1 MRRDDPEPGSR
12 PTVSAEAVQCERRGS
27 GLWLR
32 LNRPHAL
39 NALNTDVT
47 DGLNR
52 GLDQAEE
59 DQIRAVVI
67 AGQGRAFC
75 AGADLKQVLDAES
88 GLLDRLGAVFDRVD
102 GFGKPVIAA
111 VQGPALAGGLEL
123 VLCCDLVVASRS
135 AAFGDAHANYGM
147 FPAGGA
153 TVRLPR
159 RVGVAR
165 AKQLMFTGVTLPAEK
180 LAGTDLITS
189 LVEGDE
195 LDGEVGALVAAIAG
209 KSAAGITVMKALVD
223 EGMQVPREVALRRE
237 RREAAAYIRSADFA
251 EGIRAFAEKRRPR
264 FSGSVEESR

>member
-1 MRRDDPEPGSR
+1 MN
-12 PTVSAEAVQCERRGS
+12 TEAVVCERRGG

-39 NALNTDVT
+39 NALNTDVA

-52 GLDQAEE
+52 GLDRAEA
-59 DQIRAVVI
+59 DQVRAVVI
-67 AGQGRAFC
+67 AGTGRAFC
-75 AGADLKQVLDAES
+75 AGADLKQVLDAAS
-88 GLLDRLGAVFDRVD
+88 GLLARLGAVFDRVES
-102 GFGKPVIAA
+102 FGKPVIAA
-111 VQGPALAGGLEL
+111 VHGLALGGGLEL

-165 AKQLMFTGVTLPAEK
+165 AKQLMFTGATVPAAA
-180 LAGTDLITS
+180 LAGTDLVTS
-189 LVEGDE
+189 LVEDDRLE
-195 LDGEVGALVAAIAG
+195 GEAETLVAAIAG
-209 KSAAGITVMKALVD
+209 KSAAGIAAMKALVD
-223 EGMQVPREVALRRE
+223 DGMQVPREVALRRE
-237 RREAAAYIRSADFA
+237 RREAAATIRSADFA

-264 FSGSVEESR
+264 FAGSAEEA

>member
-1 MRRDDPEPGSR
+1 VG
-12 PTVSAEAVQCERRGS
+12 TEAVLCERRGG

-39 NALNTDVT
+39 NALNLQTA
-47 DGLNR
+47 DGLER
-52 GLDQAEE
+52 GLDLAEAAAE
-59 DQIRAVVI
+59 VRAVVI
-67 AGQGRAFC
+67 AGEGRAFC
-75 AGADLKQVLDAES
+75 TGADLKQVLDADTD
-88 GLLDRLGAVFDRVD
+88 LLGRLGAVFDRVES
-102 GFGKPVIAA
+102 FGKPVIAA
-111 VQGPALAGGLEL
+111 VHGPALAGGLEL
-123 VLCCDLVVASRS
+123 VLCCDLVVAGRS

-165 AKQLMFTGVTLPAEK
+165 AKQLMFTGAALPAEE

-189 LVEGDE
+189 LVEDDR
-195 LDGEVGALVAAIAG
+195 LQGEVETLVATIAG
-209 KSAAGITVMKALVD
+209 KSAAGIAAMKALVD
-223 EGMQVPREVALRRE
+223 DGVQLPREVALRRE

-264 FSGSVEESR
+264 FTGSAEESR

>member
-1 MRRDDPEPGSR
+1 MRRDDPEPGLR
-12 PTVSAEAVQCERRGS
+12 PAVSADAVVVERRGG

-39 NALNTDVT
+39 NALNVEIA
-47 DGLNR
+47 DGLER
-52 GLDQAEE
+52 GLDMASA
-59 DQIRAVVI
+59 DGVRAVVI
-67 AGQGRAFC
+67 AGVGRAFC
-75 AGADLKQVLDAES
+75 AGADLKQVLDAGS
-88 GLLDRLGAVFDRVD
+88 GLLDRLGAVFDRMD

-111 VQGPALAGGLEL
+111 VHGPALAGGLEL
-123 VLCCDLVVASRS
+123 VLCCDLVVAGRS

-165 AKQLMFTGVTLPAEK
+165 AKQLIFTGVTLPAEQ

-189 LVEGDE
+189 LVEDDE
-195 LDGEVGALVAAIAG
+195 LDGETAALVAAIAG
-209 KSAAGITVMKALVD
+209 KSAAGITAMKALVD

-237 RREAAAYIRSADFA
+237 RREAAAYLRSADFA

-264 FSGSVEESR
+264 FSGSVEETR

>member
-1 MRRDDPEPGSR
+1 MS
-12 PTVSAEAVQCERRGS
+12 TEAVLCERRSG

-39 NALNTDVT
+39 NALNTDVA

-52 GLDQAEE
+52 GLDLAEA
-59 DQIRAVVI
+59 DQVRVVVI

-75 AGADLKQVLDAES
+75 TGADLKQVLDTGS
-88 GLLDRLGAVFDRVD
+88 GLLARLGAVFDRVEN
-102 GFGKPVIAA
+102 FGKPVIAA
-111 VQGPALAGGLEL
+111 VHGPALAGGLEL
-123 VLCCDLVVASRS
+123 VLCCDLVAASRS

-165 AKQLMFTGVTLPAEK
+165 AKQLMFTGATLPAAA

-189 LVEGDE
+189 LVEDRQLE
-195 LDGEVGALVAAIAG
+195 GEVETLVAAIAG
-209 KSAAGITVMKALVD
+209 KSAAGIAAMKALVD
-223 EGMQVPREVALRRE
+223 EGLQVPREVALRRE
-237 RREAAAYIRSADFA
+237 RREAAAYTRSADFA

-264 FSGSVEESR
+264 FAGSVEESR

>member
-1 MRRDDPEPGSR
+1 
-12 PTVSAEAVQCERRGS
+12 VSTQAVMCERRGG

-39 NALNTDVT
+39 NALDLETAG
-47 DGLNR
+47 GLER
-52 GLDQAEE
+52 GLDLAEAAAE
-59 DQIRAVVI
+59 IRAVVI
-67 AGQGRAFC
+67 AGEGRAFC
-75 AGADLKQVLDAES
+75 AGADLKQVLDA
-88 GLLDRLGAVFDRVD
+88 GPDLLAKLGAVFDRVES
-102 GFGKPVIAA
+102 FGKPVIAS
-111 VQGPALAGGLEL
+111 VNGPALAGGLEL

-135 AAFGDAHANYGM
+135 AAFGDAHANYAM

-165 AKQLMFTGVTLPAEK
+165 AKQLMFTGVTLPAEA

-189 LVEGDE
+189 LVEDGQ
-195 LDGEVGALVAAIAG
+195 LDGEVDALVATIAG
-209 KSAAGITVMKALVD
+209 KSAAGIAAMKALVD
-223 EGMQVPREVALRRE
+223 EGLQMPREVALRRE

-264 FSGSVEESR
+264 FAGSGGNRDE